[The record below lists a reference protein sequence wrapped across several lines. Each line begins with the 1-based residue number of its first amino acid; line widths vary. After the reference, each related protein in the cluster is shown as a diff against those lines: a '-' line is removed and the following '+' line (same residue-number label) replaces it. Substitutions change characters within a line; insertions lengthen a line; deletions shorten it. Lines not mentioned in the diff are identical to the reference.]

1 MLLIVAAAMITS
13 LAPQEYQQ
21 QATDEGYPLEFTE
34 GGAAPF
40 EDQVVLVDDP
50 NPKEPDPLYTVRPG
64 TPGTGRDAGN
74 GRATYTLT
82 GSARFTVTIPL
93 MGSRTAILGPGTSY
107 TGRDR
112 NANRIPDDLED
123 RRIDLGPL

>member
-1 MLLIVAAAMITS
+1 MLLIVAAAMVTV
-13 LAPQEYQQ
+13 LAPQEYQH
-21 QATDEGYPLEFTE
+21 QATDEGSLPDFTE

-40 EDQVVLVDDP
+40 EDQVILVDDP
-50 NPKEPDPLYTVRPG
+50 NPKEPDPLYTIRPG
-64 TPGTGRDAGN
+64 TPGTGRDAGG

-82 GSARFTVTIPL
+82 GSARFTVNIPL